1 MTTSLINNDDVNGIK
16 GAAKDLSIDPESF
29 QHIQGDFDT
38 ASISSRLRQE
48 RAQHSSIK
56 ER

>member
-16 GAAKDLSIDPESF
+16 NAAKDLSLDPESF

-48 RAQHSSIK
+48 RAQHMSIQ
-56 ER
+56 

>member
-16 GAAKDLSIDPESF
+16 GAAKDLGVDPESF

-48 RAQHSSIK
+48 RAQHSSVK